1 MSQIENI
8 MQQTSQIAKCFQQTS
23 QTAILTISPISN
35 FEPHPMGKM
44 SNPDDRSCMQ
54 NLGS

>member
-23 QTAILTISPISN
+23 QTAILL
-35 FEPHPMGKM
+35 K
-44 SNPDDRSCMQ
+44 SC
-54 NLGS
+54 